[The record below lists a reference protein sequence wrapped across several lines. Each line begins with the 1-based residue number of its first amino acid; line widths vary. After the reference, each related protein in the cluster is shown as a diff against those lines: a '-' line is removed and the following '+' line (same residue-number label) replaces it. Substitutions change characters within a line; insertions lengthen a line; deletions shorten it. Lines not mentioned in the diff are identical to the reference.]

1 MLENLE
7 SIKYHLNNFLEQG
20 NFFKMNITT
29 TKAKQNRFIDLAE
42 TLLSGLNL
50 FLCTLLYL

>member
-7 SIKYHLNNFLEQG
+7 SIKYHLNNFLEQD

-29 TKAKQNRFIDLAE
+29 TKAKQNRFIDLAKN
-42 TLLSGLNL
+42 LLSGLNL
-50 FLCTLLYL
+50 FLWTLLYL

>member
-29 TKAKQNRFIDLAE
+29 TKAKQNRFIDLAKN
-42 TLLSGLNL
+42 LLSGLNL
-50 FLCTLLYL
+50 FLWTLLYL